1 MTGAIFGLIG
11 VVIGGL
17 LTAATQAVQQARAD
31 RATARAASRLL
42 SAELSEQHVF
52 LDALVNRET
61 ADPTNAGLPA
71 VSAWPEYRATMAR
84 LLDDETWQ
92 AVAGAY
98 VELALFHSERALDPR
113 ALDDRVQEAR
123 ARLQHVWRRAH
134 GSSTT

>member
-1 MTGAIFGLIG
+1 MTSAIFSLVG

-17 LTAATQAVQQARAD
+17 LTAAIQAVQQGRSD

-52 LDALVNRET
+52 LDALVDRDATE
-61 ADPTNAGLPA
+61 LPA
-71 VSAWPEYRATMAR
+71 VSAWPEYRSVMAR

-98 VELALFHSERALDPR
+98 VELSIFHSERALDPR
-113 ALDDRVQEAR
+113 ALDDRVQDAR
-123 ARLQHVWRRAH
+123 ARLQRVWRE
-134 GSSTT
+134 S